1 MRKTRVIGRW
11 LALLVGGWVL
21 LHLLRTTLDGL
32 TDDVRPADC
41 LVVLGNTVHSDGSLS
56 ERLRARLD
64 KTQEL
69 YGQRISPLIFVSGGL
84 GKEGHY
90 EGTAMQRYLVAHGV
104 PAAAIVVDNAG
115 DNTLA
120 TARNFRRL
128 AQGRHLRSAVVVSQF
143 FHLSRTK
150 LMLRQQAVPTVYGAH
165 ATYYEARDVYALVR
179 EFFAYYAYLLG
190 KG

>member
-1 MRKTRVIGRW
+1 MRKSRAIGLG
-11 LALLVGGWVL
+11 LALLVGSWVL
-21 LHLLRTTLDGL
+21 LHLLLTTLDGL

-41 LVVLGNTVHSDGSLS
+41 LVVLGNTVQPNGRLS

-64 KTQEL
+64 KAREL
-69 YGQRISPLIFVSGGL
+69 YGQEVSPLIFVSGGL
-84 GKEGHY
+84 GREGHY

-104 PAAAIVVDNAG
+104 PPAAIVVDNAG

-120 TARNFRRL
+120 TARNFGRL
-128 AQGRHLRSAVVVSQF
+128 ARARHLRSAVVVSQF

-165 ATYYEARDVYALVR
+165 AAYYEGRDAYALAR
-179 EFFAYYAYLLG
+179 EFAAYYAYLLSTG
-190 KG
+190 